1 MRSKIIFTIL
11 AITVLSSMIFTCSP
25 INFAAQSSPALSA
38 PGNIISNPDQTKL
51 EPVSSQEYWGS
62 ARSDKFHYPSCRWAH
77 KISPGNLVVFHS
89 RQEALNAGYVPCKV
103 CRP

>member
-25 INFAAQSSPALSA
+25 GSFAIQSSPILSL
-38 PGNIISNPDQTKL
+38 PGSTIANDNQTRL
-51 EPVSSQEYWGS
+51 EPIASQEYWGS
-62 ARSDKFHYPSCRWAH
+62 ARSDKFHHPSCRWAQ

>member
-25 INFAAQSSPALSA
+25 GSFAIQSSPTLSLQ
-38 PGNIISNPDQTKL
+38 GSSISDDTPTRL
-51 EPVSSQEYWGS
+51 EPVASQEYWGS
-62 ARSDKFHYPSCRWAH
+62 VRSDKFHYPSCRWAQR
-77 KISPGNLVVFHS
+77 ISPGNLVVFHS
-89 RQEALNAGYVPCKV
+89 RQEAFSAGYVPCKV